1 MKKTLKIVCAIA
13 VAGGAWCLVELF
25 SRMLLHS
32 RVERLGEKALPK
44 ALVENGGTI
53 YCRMK
58 ADDFRFPLPP
68 GSRALAPTVTSGGFD
83 WLDGIVEVQFEGSNQ
98 ITAEEYE
105 RWLSG
110 KLQTGGSIIAK
121 PSAGGLSI
129 KFHYF
134 GDTEE
139 SFI

>member
-1 MKKTLKIVCAIA
+1 MRKTLKIVCVI
-13 VAGGAWCLVELF
+13 VIMGGAWCLVEFF

-44 ALVENGGTI
+44 VSVEQQDTI

-58 ADDFRFPLPP
+58 ADDFRFFLPP
-68 GSRALAPTVTSGGFD
+68 GSRALAPIVTSGGFD
-83 WLDGIVEVQFEGSNQ
+83 WLDGTVEVQFEGSNN

-105 RWLSG
+105 RWLSD

-121 PSAGGLSI
+121 PSPGGLII

-134 GDTEE
+134 GDK
-139 SFI
+139 